1 LGRVGSFSSH
11 SGSTTP
17 DNVRPKPTSYGEK
30 AKPPVSAWAGGFAA
44 RAAIVG
50 SVDFDVYQRSNWVR
64 KSGLEQGGQHASFN
78 YLYYRICRF
87 GDRRQPKREGGKQ
100 I

>member
-1 LGRVGSFSSH
+1 MGWRLCCS
-11 SGSTTP
+11 
-17 DNVRPKPTSYGEK
+17 
-30 AKPPVSAWAGGFAA
+30 
-44 RAAIVG
+44 AAIVG
-50 SVDFDVYQRSNWVR
+50 SVDFDVDQRSNWVR

-87 GDRRQPKREGGKQ
+87 GDCRQPNREGGKQ